1 MSRVA
6 PLYELQQVDTAL
18 QSRVSRMR
26 QIDESMADSPEL
38 LAARADAEDAAGY
51 LADLQD
57 RLRKASEA
65 VDETSRRIKTQDK
78 RLYDGSIKNPKELGQ
93 VQEEVGHLKT
103 RLKQQEDELID
114 LMLSVERAEEASRE
128 KHAALEAVEH
138 DTEQYRA
145 GLTEEK
151 DKLLQQAKVLQ
162 VKRQRLVKEGVWA
175 DLQTYERLRRAK
187 GGHAV
192 SEVRDG
198 KCGGCGVRVP
208 VNVVRAARADTEFAY
223 CPTCGRMLYPI
234 GDLRFQEFD
243 HNLDNVD
250 R

>member
-78 RLYDGSIKNPKELGQ
+78 RL
-93 VQEEVGHLKT
+93 
-103 RLKQQEDELID
+103 
-114 LMLSVERAEEASRE
+114 
-128 KHAALEAVEH
+128 
-138 DTEQYRA
+138 
-145 GLTEEK
+145 
-151 DKLLQQAKVLQ
+151 
-162 VKRQRLVKEGVWA
+162 
-175 DLQTYERLRRAK
+175 
-187 GGHAV
+187 
-192 SEVRDG
+192 
-198 KCGGCGVRVP
+198 
-208 VNVVRAARADTEFAY
+208 
-223 CPTCGRMLYPI
+223 
-234 GDLRFQEFD
+234 
-243 HNLDNVD
+243 
-250 R
+250 